1 MRSTNSEF
9 EWTDGAIRKLRQLW
23 SEGHSTAEIGRRMG
37 ISKNAV
43 VGKAHRLDLPARPSP
58 IRTGNALR
66 SPHAPRRQPVPR
78 LADTMP
84 LSSLRGANIPTTV
97 ERIAPTPAPAR
108 RVATAPRRF
117 GSHPCCWPIGEPGTT
132 AFRFCDD
139 PAPLDVP
146 YATSMR
152 VAPTRLVA
160 GATRQ
165 MKYCSLNF
173 CEHQGGFDVCGAA
186 EATVAARVRRS
197 KHPADRLCRL
207 HPCPSRRPAAVEMGL
222 QEDNGDPY
230 AEVRTPQTQRL
241 TATS

>member
-1 MRSTNSEF
+1 MRSTIPNSN
-9 EWTDGAIRKLRQLW
+9 GR
-23 SEGHSTAEIGRRMG
+23 TARSANCGNSGRR
-37 ISKNAV
+37 A
-43 VGKAHRLDLPARPSP
+43 
-58 IRTGNALR
+58 T
-66 SPHAPRRQPVPR
+66 RRQRSAGGWASRRMPSSERRTSRPAGTTITDPHRQR
-78 LADTMP
+78 LAFAACAAPAACAEACGHHP
-84 LSSLRGANIPTTV
+84 LSSLRGANIPKQSNALLQHPRRHDVWRRRRGASVRT
-97 ERIAPTPAPAR
+97 RAAGRLGSQAR
-108 RVATAPRRF
+108 RHSGSVMIRRR
-117 GSHPCCWPIGEPGTT
+117 STCRT
-132 AFRFCDD
+132 
-139 PAPLDVP
+139 
-146 YATSMR
+146 ATSMR